1 MAGTPAEKKL
11 DLKYIIWVCIGLVLM
26 FFGGKIIPTWG
37 TVTELGVTMI
47 GVFVGL
53 LVLITA
59 TNETIWPSCAA
70 LVATIFHGYM
80 DAATAISNFVGTT
93 VILQM
98 IAITVICS
106 ALRETGAGQVLAKK
120 MLTVKFIQGKPMAFT
135 IMLLLTFLIADI
147 VLSTFGGIIFSL
159 AVFDSIRDALQLKKN
174 DKYGQAMY
182 IGLYLCGMLGSSIL
196 PFSGMPLGI
205 TNAFNAAISGY
216 GYSFDP
222 VVYIVSALPVGI
234 CFVILY
240 SLSIHYLFRCDMS
253 CLKDLD
259 VSQLESMK
267 NVSTKFNKLQI
278 IYLLSFLVG
287 IGYSF
292 ALILIPKTV
301 SWYGKFASIS
311 QAAWFVLVIVVLSIV
326 KIDGKP
332 LMNANKHFKEGAMW
346 GMITAVGIF
355 SILGGALAS
364 NDLGFKQWLTDVLGP
379 MFSDMSWPVFVLLI
393 VVVCAVITNFFSNMA
408 TGVIVSSLT
417 TPFAAQYAD
426 AGINITVIG
435 TAIAFTSMFA
445 YLTYAAAGP
454 APLLLGK
461 EGIESKFVWSKGVL
475 ALVIYAAAAT
485 VVFSLLGY
493 IL

>member
-205 TNAFNAAISGY
+205 TNAFNAAITGY

-234 CFVILY
+234 CFVVLY
-240 SLSIHYLFRCDMS
+240 SLSIRYLFRCDMS

-417 TPFAAQYAD
+417 APFAAQYAD

-461 EGIESKFVWSKGVL
+461 
-475 ALVIYAAAAT
+475 
-485 VVFSLLGY
+485 
-493 IL
+493 